1 VLEQRTYGR
10 FREQLYFSPSAGHTC
25 LSLGKVIHFLCSRH
39 RGMTEAEV
47 TSAMDQLS
55 QRGDIG
61 CRNGMISLPH
71 VAKAEETIT
80 HRLKYIGSRLRRI
93 RPRRLAK
100 LMCAVLSTYTATV
113 RLNPIGMEDNGK

>member
-1 VLEQRTYGR
+1 LNKGLTAVSGNNFIFHLAQ
-10 FREQLYFSPSAGHTC
+10 GHTR

-55 QRGDIG
+55 QRGDIC

-71 VAKAEETIT
+71 VAKAEETIA
-80 HRLKYIGSRLRRI
+80 HRLKYIGSRLRHI
-93 RPRRLAK
+93 RSQRLAK
-100 LMCAVLSTYTATV
+100 LMCAVLSTYAATV